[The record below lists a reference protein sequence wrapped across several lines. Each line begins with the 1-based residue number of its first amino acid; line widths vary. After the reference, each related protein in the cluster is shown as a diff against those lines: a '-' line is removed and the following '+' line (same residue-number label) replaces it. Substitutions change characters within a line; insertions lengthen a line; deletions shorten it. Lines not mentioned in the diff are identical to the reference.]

1 MRVGEKFRFARQ
13 NSTKKWKTGFIPAEN
28 TTFTRSKRAF
38 YVLFKTRLGRRS
50 AQHEHFRYDKTR
62 LKRFE

>member
-1 MRVGEKFRFARQ
+1 MCVNEKSASRDKIR
-13 NSTKKWKTGFIPAEN
+13 KWKTGFIPAEN
-28 TTFTRSKRAF
+28 TTFTRNKRAF

-50 AQHEHFRYDKTR
+50 AQHEHFRYAKTR